1 MQLSNTC
8 LQKLLI
14 WIDIENKSS
23 DIENMQYAYAFLDQY
38 ISEHNTDFNEQ
49 DLVEL
54 IKKYVV
60 VNGQHPDHIQKA
72 IENKVSILHGVLN
85 ANLISK

>member
-1 MQLSNTC
+1 M
-8 LQKLLI
+8 
-14 WIDIENKSS
+14 SS
-23 DIENMQYAYAFLDQY
+23 INELCQMRPPDGYENMQYAYAFLDQY

-49 DLVEL
+49 ELVEL

-72 IENKVSILHGVLN
+72 IENKVSILHG
-85 ANLISK
+85 AFPFTCW